1 MLVKSCICTLS
12 YFIMRLVKATQTTR
26 TINDW
31 MLENN
36 MSLRTLARLIGVSPS
51 LLSRLINSKRT
62 FLHKHKINIS
72 KVLGVEED
80 QIIWPSKK

>member
-12 YFIMRLVKATQTTR
+12 YFIMRLIKATQTTR

-31 MLENN
+31 MVENN

>member
-1 MLVKSCICTLS
+1 
-12 YFIMRLVKATQTTR
+12 MRLVKATQTTR

>member
-1 MLVKSCICTLS
+1 
-12 YFIMRLVKATQTTR
+12 MRLVKATQTTR
-26 TINDW
+26 TINDL

-51 LLSRLINSKRT
+51 LLSRLINNKRT

>member
-1 MLVKSCICTLS
+1 MLVKSCICTLT

-26 TINDW
+26 TINDL